1 MATFI
6 NLILK
11 LEKKSGDSNSLQRK
25 AAIGSQLA
33 IMASR
38 QRLRFF

>member
-11 LEKKSGDSNSLQRK
+11 LEKKSGDSNSLKRN
-25 AAIGSQLA
+25 AATGSQLTV
-33 IMASR
+33 MASR